1 MTFLQDIQKHA
12 SRPENGTEMKNEVA
26 SVGEGGGNDV
36 KAQGQFQILESLSD
50 TTWQCGIP
58 GPALSRGLPH

>member
-26 SVGEGGGNDV
+26 SVGEGGGEMMLRL
-36 KAQGQFQILESLSD
+36 KASFRSLKVYQTPRDSVAYQGQ
-50 TTWQCGIP
+50 
-58 GPALSRGLPH
+58 H

>member
-26 SVGEGGGNDV
+26 SVGEGGGG
-36 KAQGQFQILESLSD
+36 K
-50 TTWQCGIP
+50 WC
-58 GPALSRGLPH
+58 